1 MESIN
6 NNLQEIENVNAGEL
20 MIENP
25 NEKVSNNNIP
35 KLNLNFENYDLN
47 KLNNNPS
54 SSTELPL
61 STPRISSVHTILF
74 IREGYYFIKSIAKGG
89 YGEVF
94 LAITK
99 SNKFFAIKVIN
110 QHDAIK
116 KDMVEELMV
125 ERNILE
131 NYQNQ
136 SIVKFFESFEK
147 NGQLFIVMEFLHGG
161 DCASLLDS
169 LKTLEEHE
177 AKNIIAQ
184 IVNGLEFIH
193 SCGIIH
199 RDLKLDNLIFDK
211 NGIIKIVDFGFS
223 EIGFTGDNGE
233 NNNNKKNKQNKK
245 CLGTPFYMSPEV
257 IKNSGYGKTVDWWAL
272 GIIIFEMLS
281 GQPPFISKNPEKIFR
296 KINKYRNEIICPT
309 YFSEAATDLI
319 QKLLQVDPLKR
330 LGANGAS
337 EVKSHPFFEGV
348 NWSSIYSP
356 ESLTF
361 KPKIENEY
369 DSSYFIER
377 KSKKIPTSAKNIKI
391 QQLIKT
397 GSWFRFKNFL
407 SKIKSNHYLKSLF
420 IICY

>member
-1 MESIN
+1 MELIN
-6 NNLQEIENVNAGEL
+6 NNLQEIENVNA
-20 MIENP
+20 
-25 NEKVSNNNIP
+25 
-35 KLNLNFENYDLN
+35 
-47 KLNNNPS
+47 
-54 SSTELPL
+54 
-61 STPRISSVHTILF
+61 
-74 IREGYYFIKSIAKGG
+74 EGYYFIKSIAKGG

-110 QHDAIK
+110 KHDAIK

-147 NGQLFIVMEFLHGG
+147 NGQLFMVMEFLHGG
-161 DCASLLDS
+161 DCGSLLDS

-233 NNNNKKNKQNKK
+233 NNNK
-245 CLGTPFYMSPEV
+245 V

-281 GQPPFISKNPEKIFR
+281 GQPPFISKNPDKIFR
-296 KINKYRNEIICPT
+296 KINKYRNEIICPA

-330 LGANGAS
+330 LGANGQ
-337 EVKSHPFFEGV
+337 VKSLLKI
-348 NWSSIYSP
+348 SIFNM
-356 ESLTF
+356 L
-361 KPKIENEY
+361 
-369 DSSYFIER
+369 
-377 KSKKIPTSAKNIKI
+377 
-391 QQLIKT
+391 LIIFT
-397 GSWFRFKNFL
+397 
-407 SKIKSNHYLKSLF
+407 
-420 IICY
+420 

>member
-6 NNLQEIENVNAGEL
+6 NNLQEVENVNAGEL

-25 NEKVSNNNIP
+25 NVKVSNNNIP
-35 KLNLNFENYDLN
+35 KLNLNLENYDLN

-74 IREGYYFIKSIAKGG
+74 IRE
-89 YGEVF
+89 
-94 LAITK
+94 
-99 SNKFFAIKVIN
+99 VIN
-110 QHDAIK
+110 KHDAIK

-147 NGQLFIVMEFLHGG
+147 NGQFFMVMEFLHGG
-161 DCASLLDS
+161 DCGSLLDS
-169 LKTLEEHE
+169 LKTLDEHE

-233 NNNNKKNKQNKK
+233 NNNSKKNKKNKK

-257 IKNSGYGKTVDWWAL
+257 INNSGYGKTVDWWAL

-281 GQPPFISKNPEKIFR
+281 GQPPFIK
-296 KINKYRNEIICPT
+296 
-309 YFSEAATDLI
+309 AATDLI
-319 QKLLQVDPLKR
+319 KKLLQVDPLKR

-369 DSSYFIER
+369 DSS
-377 KSKKIPTSAKNIKI
+377 
-391 QQLIKT
+391 
-397 GSWFRFKNFL
+397 
-407 SKIKSNHYLKSLF
+407 
-420 IICY
+420 

>member
-25 NEKVSNNNIP
+25 NVKVSNNNIP
-35 KLNLNFENYDLN
+35 KLNLNLENYDLN

-74 IREGYYFIKSIAKGG
+74 IRE
-89 YGEVF
+89 
-94 LAITK
+94 
-99 SNKFFAIKVIN
+99 VIN
-110 QHDAIK
+110 KHDAIK

-147 NGQLFIVMEFLHGG
+147 N
-161 DCASLLDS
+161 
-169 LKTLEEHE
+169 EEHE

-233 NNNNKKNKQNKK
+233 NNNSKKNKKNKK

-257 IKNSGYGKTVDWWAL
+257 INNSGYGKTVDWWAL

-281 GQPPFISKNPEKIFR
+281 GQPPFISKNPDKIFR
-296 KINKYRNEIICPT
+296 KINKYI
-309 YFSEAATDLI
+309 F
-319 QKLLQVDPLKR
+319 
-330 LGANGAS
+330 
-337 EVKSHPFFEGV
+337 
-348 NWSSIYSP
+348 
-356 ESLTF
+356 
-361 KPKIENEY
+361 
-369 DSSYFIER
+369 
-377 KSKKIPTSAKNIKI
+377 
-391 QQLIKT
+391 
-397 GSWFRFKNFL
+397 SWFRFKKFL
-407 SKIKSNHYLKSLF
+407 TKIKSNHYLKSLF

>member
-25 NEKVSNNNIP
+25 NVKVSNNNIP
-35 KLNLNFENYDLN
+35 KLNLNLENYDLN

-89 YGEVF
+89 YG
-94 LAITK
+94 
-99 SNKFFAIKVIN
+99 
-110 QHDAIK
+110 
-116 KDMVEELMV
+116 
-125 ERNILE
+125 
-131 NYQNQ
+131 
-136 SIVKFFESFEK
+136 
-147 NGQLFIVMEFLHGG
+147 
-161 DCASLLDS
+161 SLLDS

-233 NNNNKKNKQNKK
+233 NNNK
-245 CLGTPFYMSPEV
+245 V
-257 IKNSGYGKTVDWWAL
+257 INNSGYGKTVDWWAL

-281 GQPPFISKNPEKIFR
+281 GQPPFISKNPDKIFR
-296 KINKYRNEIICPT
+296 KINKYI
-309 YFSEAATDLI
+309 F
-319 QKLLQVDPLKR
+319 
-330 LGANGAS
+330 
-337 EVKSHPFFEGV
+337 
-348 NWSSIYSP
+348 
-356 ESLTF
+356 
-361 KPKIENEY
+361 
-369 DSSYFIER
+369 
-377 KSKKIPTSAKNIKI
+377 
-391 QQLIKT
+391 
-397 GSWFRFKNFL
+397 SWFRFKKFL
-407 SKIKSNHYLKSLF
+407 TKIKSNHYLKSLF

>member
-25 NEKVSNNNIP
+25 NVKVSNNNIP
-35 KLNLNFENYDLN
+35 KLNLNLENYDLN

-110 QHDAIK
+110 KHDAIK

-147 NGQLFIVMEFLHGG
+147 N
-161 DCASLLDS
+161 
-169 LKTLEEHE
+169 EEHE

-233 NNNNKKNKQNKK
+233 NNNK
-245 CLGTPFYMSPEV
+245 V
-257 IKNSGYGKTVDWWAL
+257 INNSGYGKTVDWWAL

-281 GQPPFISKNPEKIFR
+281 GQPPFISKNPDKIFR
-296 KINKYRNEIICPT
+296 KINKYI
-309 YFSEAATDLI
+309 F
-319 QKLLQVDPLKR
+319 
-330 LGANGAS
+330 
-337 EVKSHPFFEGV
+337 
-348 NWSSIYSP
+348 
-356 ESLTF
+356 
-361 KPKIENEY
+361 
-369 DSSYFIER
+369 
-377 KSKKIPTSAKNIKI
+377 
-391 QQLIKT
+391 
-397 GSWFRFKNFL
+397 SWFRFKKFL
-407 SKIKSNHYLKSLF
+407 TKIKSNHYLKSLF